1 MIIPEREF
9 VSNVLL
15 EVVRSG
21 GVFGRV
27 RVSWQTTGE
36 HTQSEVTPT
45 SGEVRTHIVISPGL
59 HPSFSS
65 MRLVGHPSM
74 RTTVSSQELKSL
86 CACASSYVH
95 TVTLSLTELSL

>member
-1 MIIPEREF
+1 MIIPEQEF

-21 GVFGRV
+21 GAFGRV

-45 SGEVRTHIVISPGL
+45 SGEVCMYTVIIAQATSLSPINEA
-59 HPSFSS
+59 S
-65 MRLVGHPSM
+65 MSV
-74 RTTVSSQELKSL
+74 TTLSSQELKSL
-86 CACASSYVH
+86 YAYASSYV
-95 TVTLSLTELSL
+95 TILLSLHLL